1 MKNSDVALGILAGLA
16 VGTVIGILFAPAKGS
31 ETRKKIADNGSDL
44 KNLITDSSSQLGE
57 KISQTMDTLK
67 AETQNILGVLAQ
79 NNTEEKP
86 NFDHLVEINRVK

>member
-67 AETQNILGVLAQ
+67 AETQNILGVLEQ
-79 NNTEEKP
+79 NNKEEKP

>member
-67 AETQNILGVLAQ
+67 SETQNILGVLEQ

>member
-1 MKNSDVALGILAGLA
+1 MKNSDVTLGILAGLA

-67 AETQNILGVLAQ
+67 SETQNILSVLTQ
-79 NNTEEKP
+79 NNTDEKP
-86 NFDHLVEINRVK
+86 NFDHLVDINRVK